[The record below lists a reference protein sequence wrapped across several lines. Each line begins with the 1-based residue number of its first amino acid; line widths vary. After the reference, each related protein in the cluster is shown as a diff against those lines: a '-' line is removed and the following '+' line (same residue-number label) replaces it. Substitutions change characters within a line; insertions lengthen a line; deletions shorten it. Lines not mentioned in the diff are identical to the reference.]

1 MIIKLSNSNFSD
13 YQDNIKSFFKLVP
26 FGRFLS
32 DHKLPILKSVELEYD
47 NMFNYATTNGI
58 LYISIENDVI
68 NGIIGFHFSSW
79 DTDIFDK
86 RMAILKYFLVHESNY
101 IDDRSVASELLL
113 LFHNWAKEQ
122 EIQVAV
128 TKVETKYFNPVLIL
142 QENGYIFF
150 ETNTYRSVKAQDFLG
165 KVDKNINYRFAN
177 KSDKERLKELALKST
192 FLKSH
197 FYLDKNFESSKV
209 DSMYAKWISNALES
223 QQKVLVLEEENEI
236 AGVFIYD
243 NIDLEKYYGTKFGV
257 WKFAALDSKFRKKG
271 LGLSLF
277 HATINACIEDGNS
290 IIDTDLV
297 DKNIISQNL
306 HDNLGFKLV
315 NTLYTFHK
323 WF

>member
-1 MIIKLSNSNFSD
+1 MIIKLSESNFSE
-13 YQDNIKSFFKLVP
+13 YQDKIKTFFKLVP

-32 DHKLPILKSVELEYD
+32 DHKLPNQQSIELEYD
-47 NMFNYATTNGI
+47 NMLSYVTANGI
-58 LYISIENDVI
+58 LHISLKNDVI
-68 NGIIGFHFSSW
+68 NGIIGFHFSPW
-79 DTDIFDK
+79 DTDIFEK
-86 RMAILKYFLVHESNY
+86 RMAILRYFLVHESNY
-101 IDDRSVASELLL
+101 ISDRSIASELLM
-113 LFHNWAKEQ
+113 LFHDWAKEQ
-122 EIQVAV
+122 DIQVAV

-150 ETNTYRSVKAQDFLG
+150 ETNTYRTVKSQDFIG
-165 KVDKNINYRFAN
+165 KVDNNINYRFAN
-177 KSDKERLKELALKST
+177 NGDKERLKELALKST

-197 FYLDKNFESSKV
+197 FYLDKNFDVSNV
-209 DSMYAKWISNALES
+209 DKMYAKWISNALES

-271 LGLSLF
+271 LGLALF
-277 HATINACIEDGNS
+277 NATINACITDGNS